1 MSQLELKNIF
11 IVDDDAAVR
20 DALGLLLLSHGY
32 SVRTFESGE
41 RFLAAL
47 EPNWEGVAVL
57 DIRMDGMSGQEVFVA
72 LRQRGSELVTMFLS
86 GHGDIPMAVQ
96 AVKDGAYDFLE
107 KPCTDQVLLAK
118 LNDALGICI
127 ARRQSRGN
135 QEAVHSRLA
144 KLSPR
149 EREVMDRVLAGK
161 LNKVIAD
168 ELNITMR
175 TVEVHRANVFTK
187 MGVRSAVELAQLLA
201 GRE

>member
-1 MSQLELKNIF
+1 MSQLELKNVF

-47 EPNWEGVAVL
+47 EPTWEGVAVL
-57 DIRMDGMSGQEVFVA
+57 DIRMEGMSGQDVFDA
-72 LRQRGSELVTMFLS
+72 LRQRGSELLIIFLS

-96 AVKDGAYDFLE
+96 AVKDGAFDFLE
-107 KPCTDQVLLAK
+107 KPCTDHLLLSK
-118 LNDALGICI
+118 LNAALDICLT
-127 ARRQSRGN
+127 RKQSRGN
-135 QEAVHSRLA
+135 QEAVHSRLG

-149 EREVMDRVLAGK
+149 EREVMERVLAGK

-168 ELNITMR
+168 ELDITMR
-175 TVEVHRANVFTK
+175 TVEVHRANVFAK

-201 GRE
+201 GKE